1 MGTTRFPILAPN
13 TDERQPHPS
22 YIIEWWNARQWWLLR
37 ASDTFLV
44 AAIIGVLFL
53 DLPNDAQ
60 NVAETARA
68 ASDTADACEVTAIGA
83 PTRLFELD
91 LLTVRAI
98 PATFAVDS
106 LPPGVL
112 AGGQTPPFSGLYL
125 GSADGL
131 LIVYQKQA
139 HRILKVPSNGVTVVI
154 DANMKGCPGTH
165 GPNER

>member
-1 MGTTRFPILAPN
+1 WLWIGGKSPVLPPSTVEGEP
-13 TDERQPHPS
+13 QPS
-22 YIIEWWNARQWWLLR
+22 YIITWWNARQWWLLR

-44 AAIIGVLFL
+44 AAIVGVLFL

-60 NVAETARA
+60 SVAETARA
-68 ASDTADACEVTAIGA
+68 ASNSANACEVTAIGA

-112 AGGQTPPFSGLYL
+112 ADGQTPPFTGLYL

-131 LIVYQKQA
+131 LIVYQKQT
-139 HRILKVPSNGVTVVI
+139 HRILKIPSNG
-154 DANMKGCPGTH
+154 
-165 GPNER
+165 